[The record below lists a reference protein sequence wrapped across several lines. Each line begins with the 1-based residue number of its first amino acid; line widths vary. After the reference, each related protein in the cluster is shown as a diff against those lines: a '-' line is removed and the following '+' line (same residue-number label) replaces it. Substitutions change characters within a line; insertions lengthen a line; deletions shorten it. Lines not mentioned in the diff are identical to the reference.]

1 MVKFYFLSIAF
12 ILLAGSCMKQTIT
25 YEYADGSANLYLLTE
40 TTLEY
45 LPVKPEES
53 STGMYSGGDPKTV
66 TVTPAEYN
74 ELKDLLDEALEK
86 TSIHIPDRIKT
97 SGMISRMGST
107 KKQCIIKPYCEE
119 MKAIEGTLKKVLSK

>member
-1 MVKFYFLSIAF
+1 MNRP
-12 ILLAGSCMKQTIT
+12 MQ

-40 TTLEY
+40 TSLEY

-66 TVTPAEYN
+66 VVTPAEFN
-74 ELKDLLDEALEK
+74 ELKDLFDKALEN
-86 TSIHIPDRIKT
+86 TSIHIPDRMKT
-97 SGMISRMGST
+97 SGMISAIGST